1 MANLDYTIASGL
13 RPIQLES
20 PINQLAQAYQLKG
33 MQEASQMNAL
43 RMQEMQRERE
53 VNNALNAAYQKAYD
67 PLTGEVNANILRQS
81 LATGGFGAKIPAI
94 EKSLAETRKEQL
106 AQQKTDAELA
116 NIHFAQAHDF
126 LNTLDPRAPSTVDA
140 FKKLTVNLFKN
151 PTTNRVLTAQ
161 GATLETALKNI
172 DDAIKNGTF
181 SEVLNRATLTAQQYA
196 LTNPARAKAQ
206 EEEFNTAYSEYLDTK
221 SRTGDQNIMSRAEFR
236 AKYFGT
242 TAIPTAKPIEGRP
255 AEVKLAEPVVNLAP
269 APAPETVDVPRKSEI
284 GNAIVQRL
292 PNYNVADIQ
301 IGLPPVVEP
310 SAVKPAEVKPD
321 EVKPVANAVSSKNP
335 TLPPLIAALLSSKDP
350 GDNRR
355 GQALLELQKLTD
367 RDQKAQSEIAQMQAD
382 RAAAIARGDK
392 KAANEIQQAINKRL
406 KDESATALT
415 SLEEGLL
422 SRAILDKRLDPGKV
436 NSRNARILAK
446 VLAENPNANLKELN
460 IDAMAGGAAS
470 KALATQSAKI
480 LTAANEADNMIN
492 IVRSTAAKIDR
503 TQYPSINAIENAV
516 SKGTGGKDI
525 VALNTAIN
533 ALINS
538 YARAINP
545 TGVATVSD
553 KNHAREIINSNY
565 ASGQLNAILD
575 VMKEEM
581 RIAKESPGEAS
592 RQLKEERNKPVP
604 KDGVLGLPPGFKLDK

>member
-1 MANLDYTIASGL
+1 MANLDYTIVSGL

-161 GATLETALKNI
+161 GATLDTALKNI

-206 EEEFNTAYSEYLDTK
+206 EEELNTAYSEYLDTK
-221 SRTGDQNIMSRAEFR
+221 SRTGDQDIMSRAEFR
-236 AKYFGT
+236 AKYFG
-242 TAIPTAKPIEGRP
+242 PTATPTVKP
-255 AEVKLAEPVVNLAP
+255 AEVKPAEPVVTLAP
-269 APAPETVDVPRKSEI
+269 APAPEAVDVPRKSEI
-284 GNAIVQRL
+284 GDAIVQRL
-292 PNYNVADIQ
+292 PNLNVADIQ

-310 SAVKPAEVKPD
+310 SAVKPTEVKPTEVKPT
-321 EVKPVANAVSSKNP
+321 EVKPVAGAVSSKTP
-335 TLPPLIAALLSSKDP
+335 TLSPLIAGLLSSKDP

-355 GQALLELQKLTD
+355 GQALLDLQKLTD

-382 RAAAIARGDK
+382 RAAAIQRGDK

-406 KDESATALT
+406 KDDSPIAL
-415 SLEEGLL
+415 SPIEQDLISKAIIEG
-422 SRAILDKRLDPGKV
+422 RLDPGKV
-436 NSRNARILAK
+436 NSRNARIIANTLAK
-446 VLAENPNANLKELN
+446 DPTVNLKELN

>member
-1 MANLDYTIASGL
+1 MANLDYTIASGI

-20 PINQLAQAYQLKG
+20 PMNQLAQAYQLKS

-43 RMQEMQRERE
+43 RMQELQREARE
-53 VNNALNAAYQKAYD
+53 RNALRALNPASSTYIQDIQKISPELGFKYRKLQSEAESAALNQQKEKSALFDAKLKQSRQFLEGID
-67 PLTGEVNANILRQS
+67 PNSPTAAAEYIKWHEANHADPVLGPILAARGVTADVARAHIDQAIKTGRLADLIDQS
-81 LATGGFGAKIPAI
+81 KLGI
-94 EKSLAETRKEQL
+94 EKF
-106 AQQKTDAELA
+106 AELSP
-116 NIHFAQAHDF
+116 NY
-126 LNTLDPRAPSTVDA
+126 
-140 FKKLTVNLFKN
+140 KK
-151 PTTNRVLTAQ
+151 
-161 GATLETALKNI
+161 
-172 DDAIKNGTF
+172 
-181 SEVLNRATLTAQQYA
+181 
-196 LTNPARAKAQ
+196 AK
-206 EEEFNTAYSEYLDTK
+206 EEEFNTAYSEYLDIK
-221 SRTGDQNIMSRAEFR
+221 SRTGDQDIMSRAEFR
-236 AKYFGT
+236 AKYFGS
-242 TAIPTAKPIEGRP
+242 TAIPTAKPIGGRP

-301 IGLPPVVEP
+301 IGLPPAE
-310 SAVKPAEVKPD
+310 VKPAEVKPTEVKPT
-321 EVKPVANAVSSKNP
+321 EVKPVAGAVSSKDP
-335 TLPPLIAALLSSKDP
+335 TLSPLIAALLSSKDP

-382 RAAAIARGDK
+382 RAAAIKRGDK

-406 KDESATALT
+406 KDDSPIAL
-415 SLEEGLL
+415 SSIEYDLI
-422 SRAILDKRLDPGKV
+422 SKAITDGRLDPGKV
-436 NSRNARILAK
+436 NSRNARIIANTLAK
-446 VLAENPNANLKELN
+446 DPTVNLKELN

-480 LTAANEADNMIN
+480 LAAANEADSMIN
-492 IVRSTAAKIDR
+492 IVRTTAAKIDR

-581 RIAKESPGEAS
+581 RIAKQSPGEAS

-604 KDGVLGLPPGFKLDK
+604 KGGLLAPPPGFKLDK